1 MPSKREKRMAGNYEI
16 THAVRIGG
24 AEVVLGEDKAN
35 TSEPYLCAIYET
47 NGILEQYK
55 DCMVGDHYA
64 ELVKLFG
71 QRVQQRAD
79 RVLEEQEKTI
89 VPLEPFQEADCF
101 PDNSAKS
108 IKGQIVAV
116 KIEALAPE
124 YRTAPH
130 QLVYVTGGNGAL
142 ANAHGNACFC
152 INLYTGE
159 HTRWERYDIQGEVRP
174 ERIPD
179 WAKHRLAEIKWEQ
192 QRTERQRQDKEAR

>member
-1 MPSKREKRMAGNYEI
+1 MQSKNEKRMAGNYEI

-24 AEVVLGEDKAN
+24 AEVVLGENKAN
-35 TSEPYLCAIYET
+35 DSEPYLCAVYET

-64 ELVKLFG
+64 ELVRVFG
-71 QRVQQRAD
+71 HQIQERAE
-79 RVLEEQEKTI
+79 RVLEEQEKTT
-89 VPLEPFQEADCF
+89 VPLEPFREDDCY
-101 PDNSAKS
+101 SMERT
-108 IKGQIVAV
+108 KGIEGKIVAV
-116 KIEALAPE
+116 KMEALAPE

-152 INLYTGE
+152 INLYTGKR
-159 HTRWERYDIQGEVRP
+159 TRWERYDIQGEVRP

-179 WAKHRLAEIKWEQ
+179 WARQRLEEIKREQ
-192 QRTERQRQDKEAR
+192 KRIARERGDKEAR